1 MSRTIYR
8 NARVFTAEPA
18 ASGAAA
24 WAEAFVVDG
33 DVLVYVGDLAGAV
46 EAAGSDA
53 DIDVVDLDGR
63 LVLPGF
69 TDAHTHLVMMGD
81 ALGRVPLTDARTLD
95 EIQARLRS
103 ARATDATAPR
113 VLGRGWLFD
122 SVPGGAPTAAMLD
135 AAVADVPVFLDAN
148 DYHSCWV
155 NSAALAEL
163 GITRETPDPI
173 GGRIGRGADG
183 EADGMLYETAA
194 QQYVWEHLANLT
206 TDADRDAAVE
216 RTIDAYL
223 ATGVTGV
230 VDMAFDE
237 LGLAAF
243 QRAIARRG
251 GSLPIR
257 VAAHWFVANTGDPA
271 ANLAQVEHAARL
283 AAETA
288 AAPTAPWLRIVGI
301 KLVLDGVIDACT
313 AAMRHPYADGSNAEP
328 IWPLDAL
335 KPVVAAAD
343 AAGLQVAQHAIG
355 DYASDIALDAIEHA
369 VEVNGDLPRRHRIE
383 HLEYAAPG
391 TAERMSRLGV
401 TASMQPVHADPAI
414 FDNWVAMLGDERV
427 DRAFAWPEFVDAGA
441 LLAFSTD
448 APTAPH
454 EALHNMYVAA
464 TRRSALDPSFE
475 PSLPGFALPLAEA
488 IGHATRD
495 AAASCGDGDARGR
508 LAVGLAA
515 DFAVLD
521 VDPFAEGE
529 ASLLTARVIRTVV
542 AGATVFEAEP
552 GVAAAAAATAA

>member
-1 MSRTIYR
+1 MTGTVYR

-18 ASGAAA
+18 EP
-24 WAEAFVVDG
+24 WAEAIVVD
-33 DVLVYVGDLAGAV
+33 DDWLAFVGTLDGALG
-46 EAAGSDA
+46 AAGPDA
-53 DIDVVDLDGR
+53 EIVDLGGR

-81 ALGRVPLTDARTLD
+81 ALGRVGLTDARTLD
-95 EIQARLRS
+95 EIRARLRA
-103 ARATDATAPR
+103 ARAAAPEAPR

-135 AAVADVPVFLDAN
+135 AAVADVPVYLDAN

-163 GITRETPDPI
+163 GITRDTPDPI
-173 GGRIGRGADG
+173 GGRISRDADG
-183 EADGMLYETAA
+183 EPDGMLYETAA
-194 QQYVWEHLANLT
+194 QQFVWEHLAAET

-216 RTIDAYL
+216 RTIEAYL

-243 QRAIARRG
+243 RRAIERRG

-257 VAAHWFVANTGDPA
+257 VAAHWFVANTGDA
-271 ANLAQVEHAARL
+271 EQNLAQVAHAASL

-288 AAPTAPWLRIVGI
+288 AAPEAPWLRIVGI

-313 AAMRHPYADGSNAEP
+313 AAMRHPYANGSNAEP

-355 DYASDIALDAIEHA
+355 DYASEIALDAIEHA
-369 VEVNGDLPRRHRIE
+369 HAVNGDLPRRHRIE

-427 DRAFAWPEFVDAGA
+427 ERAFAWPEYREAGA

-464 TRRSALDPSFE
+464 TRRSALDPSY
-475 PSLPGFALPLAEA
+475 PPALPGFALPLAEA

-495 AAASCGDGDARGR
+495 AAASCGDGDDRGR
-508 LAVGLAA
+508 LATGLAA

-521 VDPFAEGE
+521 VDPFAEGDE
-529 ASLLTARVIRTVV
+529 SLLTAKVVQTVV
-542 AGATVFEAEP
+542 AGAIVFEAPASVVED
-552 GVAAAAAATAA
+552 VDAA